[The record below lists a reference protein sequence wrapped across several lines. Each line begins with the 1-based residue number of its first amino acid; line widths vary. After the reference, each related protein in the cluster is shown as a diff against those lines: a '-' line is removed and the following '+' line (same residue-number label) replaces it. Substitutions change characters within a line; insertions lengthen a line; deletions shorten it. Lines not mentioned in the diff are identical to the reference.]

1 MFDMMR
7 TFGYSSMDRRFILI
21 IEAKKEGGNILTLDA
36 FEEMIQLHE
45 RLYTDISIPKPA
57 VNLGNGI

>member
-1 MFDMMR
+1 
-7 TFGYSSMDRRFILI
+7 MDRKFILI
-21 IEAKKEGGNILTLDA
+21 IEAKKDGGNILTLDA

-45 RLYTDISIPKPA
+45 KLYTEISIPKPA